1 MTPIRNFWHDA
12 DAIIRSTRLPHDLGL
27 DAAREA
33 LAAEARERRHFE
45 IMSETPTP
53 APALIEISS

>member
-45 IMSETPTP
+45 MMMEASAT
-53 APALIEISS
+53 APASIEVSS